1 MALSELC
8 EAYYAPVV
16 AFLRRDGQG
25 EDAARERAHAF
36 FAKVLAGGLGSPDP
50 ARGRWL
56 VVEDGGE
63 IAAALMLTYEWS
75 DWRGGFFWWIQNV
88 YVAPGH
94 RRSGH
99 YRRLHDHVRATAA
112 RDPGVCGLRLYVE
125 HANEKAQAT
134 YKAMGMEITH
144 YHVFEELTREAP
156 WT

>member
-1 MALSELC
+1 VRAARPEEAGILADFNLAMAQET
-8 EAYYAPVV
+8 EALALPRALVLESV
-16 AFLRRDGQG
+16 EAFL
-25 EDAARERAHAF
+25 A
-36 FAKVLAGGLGSPDP
+36 DP

-63 IAAALMLTYEWS
+63 IAAALMLTTEWS

-94 RRSGH
+94 RRHGH
-99 YRRLHDHVRATAA
+99 YRRLHEHVRAMAA

-134 YKAMGMEITH
+134 YKAMGMDVTH

>member
-1 MALSELC
+1 VRAARAEEAGILADFNLAMARET
-8 EAYYAPVV
+8 EALALPRPLVLESV
-16 AFLRRDGQG
+16 EAFL
-25 EDAARERAHAF
+25 A
-36 FAKVLAGGLGSPDP
+36 DP

-63 IAAALMLTYEWS
+63 IAAALMLTTEWS

-94 RRSGH
+94 RRHGH
-99 YRRLHDHVRATAA
+99 YRRLHEHVRAMAA

-134 YKAMGMEITH
+134 YKAMGMDVTH